1 MARPLIIRPGAERR
15 AFKEMADGG
24 HLYIYTGEVGMF
36 CPPPWPVEGS
46 GALVYDGPPRRVG
59 VRIVTRL
66 LNAGAVWCP
75 RFKANV
81 FPDDVK
87 RRVRTALAGRD
98 VLWVST
104 PFTDTTGAKHG

>member
-15 AFKEMADGG
+15 AFEEMADGG
-24 HLYIYTGEVGMF
+24 LLYIYTGEHGMF

-46 GALVYDGPPRRVG
+46 GALVYDGPARRVG

-66 LNAGAVWCP
+66 LNAGAEWCQ
-75 RFKANV
+75 RVKAYI

-87 RRVRTALAGRD
+87 RRVRAVLAGRD

-104 PFTDTTGAKHG
+104 DALHIAGAAHG